1 MYPSKI
7 NENSSL
13 ISIRGKTL
21 PHNKTIL
28 QKNICTRKRT
38 DLPIRFGSVQRV
50 WISHRNSTQ
59 VGQKWEKDSYTI
71 RKWKIEDT
79 RSVYAKAFAIP
90 ACPYSPISYTQP
102 DCTRSPK
109 AISPPLTLL
118 PPPPPRLLFASGCQD
133 CRCSRSRKREN
144 PKIICFSQLLCFF
157 FFSDSR
163 RSEDTPQKDPSKRS
177 CIRIKTLA
185 TGANSAPKHR
195 WPTKEEL
202 SKSNS

>member
-79 RSVYAKAFAIP
+79 RSVYVKAFAIP

-118 PPPPPRLLFASGCQD
+118 PPPPLACSSLLAVRIAAVLGLVREKTPRSFV
-133 CRCSRSRKREN
+133 SRNFFVSSFFPTRDEVRTHRKW
-144 PKIICFSQLLCFF
+144 
-157 FFSDSR
+157 
-163 RSEDTPQKDPSKRS
+163 TPVKD
-177 CIRIKTLA
+177 LA
-185 TGANSAPKHR
+185 LG
-195 WPTKEEL
+195 
-202 SKSNS
+202 